1 MNFFNNIV
9 NELDIALRTLSDKK
23 TGTERCYPPDP
34 AEKEQISLDSIVI
47 SPTKKDD
54 VDDRING
61 KVTFYDDEKGF
72 GFKIAKDEV
81 KFCGYSV
88 KLCTDLEKALHD
100 LKKVF
105 CSEECSDSKLPPYPK
120 TSKLL
125 IFI

>member
-72 GFKIAKDEV
+72 GFIKNPLNQDSYFFHFSECPDQLTVGDKVEFELIKGEKGMNAVKIIKQ
-81 KFCGYSV
+81 
-88 KLCTDLEKALHD
+88 
-100 LKKVF
+100 
-105 CSEECSDSKLPPYPK
+105 
-120 TSKLL
+120 
-125 IFI
+125 